1 MTLDVQ
7 RVSGPSENEFG
18 SLSSCLVEGDPQSE
32 KRARRVKQRAVA
44 VSVVLQSIALV
55 ALVLFPLLS
64 KGERISMQVFT
75 PLPPYHRGNP
85 IPADPGP
92 REPNRRIDVPCRI
105 CPPIRIPTITPR
117 GNSQPLTGDTSDI
130 IPGIVDDPHGDPNG
144 NPFGTEVL
152 NPNRGPARP
161 AEEEQ
166 KTLRRTISEPAQ
178 MAQLIRRVEPIYPAL
193 ARQIQR
199 EGRVELRALIS
210 TEGRI
215 ESLEVV
221 SGDPLFIQSALAA
234 VREWRYRPTIL
245 NGRPIEVDTRITVIY
260 TLSR

>member
-32 KRARRVKQRAVA
+32 KRARRIKQRAVA
-44 VSVVLQSIALV
+44 GSIILQSVALV

-64 KGERISMQVFT
+64 KGERISLKYAT
-75 PLPPYHRGNP
+75 PIPPYAAIGSHH
-85 IPADPGP
+85 PATPNPGP
-92 REPNRRIDVPCRI
+92 RTPSPCHF
-105 CPPIRIPTITPR
+105 CPIPSAPTINPMHDPHSYR
-117 GNSQPLTGDTSDI
+117 EAEGPDGDP
-130 IPGIVDDPHGDPNG
+130 IPGAPPMPGIDGGYSPPTSRPDPPRREDQ
-144 NPFGTEVL
+144 
-152 NPNRGPARP
+152 PAVV
-161 AEEEQ
+161 
-166 KTLRRTISEPAQ
+166 RRAISEPAQ
-178 MAQLIRRVEPIYPAL
+178 MAQLIRRVEPSYPTL

-199 EGRVELRALIS
+199 EGRVELHALIS

-215 ESLEVV
+215 ESLEVI

-245 NGRPIEVDTRITVIY
+245 NGRAIEVDTRITVIY